1 MRLKARLVACGIALS
16 LPLIVGVYQVWPRAE
31 NSAWQPLASV
41 APSGL
46 MMQIARD
53 NLTSGFDE
61 QVGQM
66 KMMRPWQPGQVK
78 ALYLIDS
85 RTADLSTQENPL
97 CGALGCAFFGYVPT
111 DNGEQN
117 GSFQSVLSLYLDPSL
132 PPEIPLIEVT
142 NTLFNDM
149 PELVI
154 HQLEDDQLIQMRLV
168 LSNEQYEV
176 VETQYLSSEQDG

>member
-31 NSAWQPLASV
+31 NSAWQSVASV
-41 APSGL
+41 APPGL

-53 NLTSGFDE
+53 NLAPGFDE

-66 KMMRPWQPGQVK
+66 KMMRPWQSGQVK

-85 RTADLSTQENPL
+85 RTADLSTQENSL

-111 DNGEQN
+111 DAGEQN
-117 GSFQSVLSLYLDPSL
+117 ESFQSVLSLYLDPSL

-176 VETQYLSSEQDG
+176 VETQYLSSDRNG